1 MTHTIMTKKIGHL
14 EYWPHCAAPKCV
26 EEDRYGEGG
35 RKDWSGEEQKEGRE
49 REGSEEV
56 GEQKILSRR

>member
-14 EYWPHCAAPKCV
+14 EYWPHCAVPECV
-26 EEDRYGEGG
+26 EDRYGERG
-35 RKDWSGEEQKEGRE
+35 RKDWSGDKQKEGRE

-56 GEQKILSRR
+56 GEQKILSRQ